1 MGANPA
7 SLPATAAPPP
17 PKPPSLVT
25 QGHPSYTPPAKT
37 ATPAPATANPGTG
50 LWNPPNTGYS
60 EESGGAFHAANASDF
75 GTYNA
80 QGVKV
85 SNTLFQ
91 APPQGMGCAGE
102 ENSFWPGLISGLSL
116 LASGLV
122 LYEWLKK
129 NGGSLGF

>member
-1 MGANPA
+1 M
-7 SLPATAAPPP
+7 
-17 PKPPSLVT
+17 T
-25 QGHPSYTPPAKT
+25 QGHPSYTPPPKT
-37 ATPAPATANPGTG
+37 ATPTPATANPGTG
-50 LWNPPNTGYS
+50 LWNPPDTGYS
-60 EESGGAFHAANASDF
+60 EEAGGAFKAADASAF

-91 APPQGMGCAGE
+91 PAGMGCAGE

-129 NGGSLGF
+129 NGGLQF